1 MKNKSGLVDDIQQS
15 IRGKLQE
22 LTGFITQQ
30 LRESEKEAR
39 ERAHLATRGDRPFVG
54 CNPYQP
60 HDAPFHAE
68 SVTNPVAVPRPGLR
82 EP

>member
-1 MKNKSGLVDDIQQS
+1 MKDKSGLADDIQRS

-22 LTGFITQQ
+22 LGGFIARQ
-30 LRESEKEAR
+30 LSESEMQAG

-60 HDAPFHAE
+60 HDAAGREKP
-68 SVTNPVAVPRPGLR
+68 VTAPLAAPRPGLR
-82 EP
+82 ER